1 MLCFQSWS
9 QDLKFKTF
17 AGTTRYY
24 GDLAPYSFINAYSEA
39 HFSLGASVGL
49 QINDFYSINLRYLA
63 AKISGNDALSTNPSK
78 RSRNLRFESPIN
90 EIGLINE
97 ININNLLWNG
107 KSKYGI
113 HFILS
118 AGLNLYTFN
127 PRTDLNGNIYFLQP
141 LGTEGQGLEGV
152 DESLYELTQWNIPYG
167 LSIEFRINDNL
178 NMGIEVTS
186 RYTFTDYLD
195 DVSGNY
201 PDYELLSESRGELA
215 LALSNRMSELPGASN
230 IAEPGDPRGDPSSND
245 WYLVTGVYLSYYFGP
260 NPIDIKKKEVEDS
273 KAYNSLIFPKN

>member
-1 MLCFQSWS
+1 MLFLESWS

-24 GDLAPYSFINAYSEA
+24 GDLAPYSFINATSEA
-39 HFSLGASVGL
+39 HLSLGVSVGV
-49 QINDFYSINLRYLA
+49 QINDFYSLNLRYLT
-63 AKISGNDALSTNPSK
+63 AKISGNDALSTNPK
-78 RSRNLRFESPIN
+78 IRARNLRFESPIN

-97 ININNLLWNG
+97 ININNLLWDG

-118 AGLNLYTFN
+118 AGLNLYNFN

-141 LGTEGQGLEGV
+141 LGTEGQGLSGK
-152 DESLYELTQWNIPYG
+152 DENLYELTQWNVPYG
-167 LSIEFRINDNL
+167 LNIEFRINERF
-178 NMGIEVTS
+178 NMGIEVSS

-201 PDYELLSESRGELA
+201 PDYELLSESRGEIA
-215 LALSNRMSELPGASN
+215 LALSNRMSELPGATN
-230 IAEPGDPRGDPSSND
+230 IAEPGDSRGDPSSND
-245 WYLVTGVYLSYYFGP
+245 WYLVTGIYFSYYFGP
-260 NPIDIKKKEVEDS
+260 NPIAIQKKKIEESED
-273 KAYNSLIFPKN
+273 YNTLILTRK